1 MKPFPLYSTIF
12 NDAHLFHCT
21 LGKLQ
26 SLLFARAHRQRADGD
41 EEPEAGVETWALL
54 VRFHALLPTADAR
67 WVGLEDI
74 RAGDVDGEERRN

>member
-1 MKPFPLYSTIF
+1 MMRIYFTAPWQTSEPLFT
-12 NDAHLFHCT
+12 
-21 LGKLQ
+21 Q
-26 SLLFARAHRQRADGD
+26 VHRQRADGD
-41 EEPEAGVETWALL
+41 EKQEAGVETWALV